1 MDERSVLVTGALR
14 GIGRA
19 IAVRLGQE
27 GYHVVLNYRRG
38 REDAASA
45 LKAEIE
51 ETGGSADIICFDIS
65 DREGAREA
73 MEGYLS
79 SKPMFWGIVLNA
91 GICSDNVFAAMDGNQ
106 WDSVIHTNL
115 DGFFNVLN
123 PVMLPLCRKRQGR
136 IVVVSSISGI
146 IGNRGQVNYSASK
159 AGLIGAVKALAAE
172 VASRNITVNA
182 VAPGIIETDM
192 IEGLPLDEMMKVIP
206 MKRLGKADDV
216 AALVSFL
223 LSEDAGYITRQVIS
237 VNGGMC

>member
-1 MDERSVLVTGALR
+1 MSERSVLVTGSLR

-19 IAVRLGQE
+19 IAVRLGHE
-27 GYHVVLNYRRG
+27 GYHVVLNYRSG

-51 ETGGSADIICFDIS
+51 EAGGSADIICFDIS

-73 MEGYLS
+73 LEGYLA

-106 WDSVIHTNL
+106 WDSVMHTNL

-123 PVMLPLCRKRQGR
+123 PVILPLCRKRQGR
-136 IVVVSSISGI
+136 IVVISSVSGI

-192 IEGLPLDEMMKVIP
+192 IEGLPVEEMLKVIP
-206 MKRLGKADDV
+206 MNRFGKADDV

-223 LSEDAGYITRQVIS
+223 LSDDAGYITRQVIS